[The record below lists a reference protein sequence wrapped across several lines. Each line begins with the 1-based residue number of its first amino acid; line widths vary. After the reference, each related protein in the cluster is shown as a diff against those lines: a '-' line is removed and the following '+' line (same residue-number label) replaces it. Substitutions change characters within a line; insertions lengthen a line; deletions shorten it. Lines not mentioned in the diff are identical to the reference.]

1 MESSYPKLEVIM
13 PKKSPKPIIVALDV
27 DTRKE
32 ALKYV
37 KLLKNH
43 VDIFKVGLQLFSREG
58 FDVVDAIIDSK
69 KRVFLDLKFHD
80 IPNTVSHAIKS
91 IVRPGIE
98 FFTVHASGG
107 REMLTSAVET
117 LKEARAGNSKIT
129 ARMLAVTV
137 LTSLDDD
144 DLREIGVNHSAA
156 GQVLNLSRLAHESG
170 VDGVVASPQEVGLL
184 KKEHGDN
191 LVFVTPGVRLEA
203 DATQDQ
209 KRVMTPQRAFEEG
222 SDFLVMGRS
231 LLDSQDP
238 LGKIGGILKL
248 KNL

>member
-1 MESSYPKLEVIM
+1 M
-13 PKKSPKPIIVALDV
+13 PSTPLKPIIVALDV
-27 DTRKE
+27 DTKKE

-43 VDIFKVGLQLFSREG
+43 VDIFKVGLQLFTREG
-58 FDVVDAIIDSK
+58 FDVVDAIIDAK
-69 KRVFLDLKFHD
+69 KRVFLDLKLHD
-80 IPNTVSHAIKS
+80 IPNTVAHAIKNL
-91 IVRPGIE
+91 VRPGVE

-107 REMLTSAVET
+107 RDMLSSAAES
-117 LKEARAGNSKIT
+117 LREARAGNPKIK

-156 GQVLNLSRLAHESG
+156 GQVLNLSRLAQESG

-184 KKEHGDN
+184 KKEHGTN

-209 KRVMTPQRAFEEG
+209 KRIMTPQRAFEEG

-231 LLDSQDP
+231 LLESSDP
-238 LGKIGGILKL
+238 LDKLEKILLQAKA
-248 KNL
+248 